1 MVESNIRKSCFLV
14 YFPWCFPETK
24 HGISVLLVVVHY
36 SIPHCFHV
44 RLINCLYLDSCE
56 LSGIV
61 ISFILLV
68 FFPLD
73 PIMIFP
79 LFSLLG

>member
-44 RLINCLYLDSCE
+44 RLKGGFWVDLLE
-56 LSGIV
+56 LEKI
-61 ISFILLV
+61 IKLLN
-68 FFPLD
+68 
-73 PIMIFP
+73 
-79 LFSLLG
+79 SLVEI